1 MAPFI
6 GTWIL
11 QKGYG
16 RGMLA
21 LYLIAMAVV
30 TIAAVVAASETANH
44 DVERL

>member
-1 MAPFI
+1 
-6 GTWIL
+6 
-11 QKGYG
+11 
-16 RGMLA
+16 MLA